1 MSMMKRR
8 SNGRV
13 FERRMRRARGASLLE
28 VLISVLLSAIGLL
41 ALAGANVASIRYSK
55 MSQYRGTATNLA
67 ADLGERMRANQA
79 GLANYAYGFDFASQA
94 TAPSASVAC
103 ETYSN
108 TCTSTQLADY
118 DLVNWRLTVR
128 NQLPQGSV
136 FVVVPAGQVAA
147 DVWLAWQDPAVAAPS
162 ENDTDARNIATECPN
177 GLNTTDKSVRCSYFR
192 INL

>member
-1 MSMMKRR
+1 MSMMKNSKVGSRR
-8 SNGRV
+8 ES
-13 FERRMRRARGASLLE
+13 RMRRQRGASLLE

-79 GLANYAYGFDFASQA
+79 GLASYAYGSDFAAQA
-94 TAPSASVAC
+94 TAASASAAC

-118 DLVNWRLTVR
+118 DLLNWRVAVR

-147 DVWLAWQDPAVAAPS
+147 DVWLVWQDPAVATPS
-162 ENDTDARNIATECPN
+162 ENTTDARNIATECPN

>member
-1 MSMMKRR
+1 MSMMNHPVGGRR
-8 SNGRV
+8 
-13 FERRMRRARGASLLE
+13 FESRARRERGASLLE

-79 GLANYAYGFDFASQA
+79 GLANYAYGSDFDAQA
-94 TAPSASVAC
+94 TAPSASTAC
-103 ETYSN
+103 ETYAS

-118 DLVNWRLTVR
+118 DLVNWRLAAR
-128 NQLPQGSV
+128 NQLPRGSV

-147 DVWLAWQDPAVAAPS
+147 DVWLVWQDPAVAAPS
-162 ENDTDARNIATECPN
+162 ENATDARNIATECPA